1 MSGKLMELLKSLSQR
16 LQGVLFETYGLINLV
31 LFLLF
36 LRIVLIPFIDRGESA
51 NLKVGHIAPEDIRA
65 LRDVRYVDVAGTEFK
80 KRDIL
85 RTIPPVFSFQD
96 STEQELGSRIE
107 RFGLFLNKSVLRLGT
122 RDGASALI
130 FREFGIR
137 LSAVTLKLLAFRYK
151 PSYWSR
157 HLKRVGRA
165 FSRLSWFNRG
175 RSFFQKQQPYG
186 IILSRAGVEERL
198 NPLTMSDALFQPL
211 DIHRAAGMLN
221 SVMRAYHP
229 VFRRALLET
238 VIELAAPNIRYD
250 KERSRIYEKNA
261 LSKVAP
267 VMLSLIKDEIVVRS
281 GDRITPQQ
289 FEKIKALK
297 IKQRKSLLSDAV
309 GFGALL
315 LAVVLLVGGYLAR
328 FYPGIYLRDVRYRS
342 VLVLF
347 SFFNVIASLL
357 ARGFSASTGG
367 LPPGL
372 FLPISISA
380 ITITMVLDER
390 LSYFSSLI
398 FAFLATLVS
407 GGDFISFIMIAG
419 SGGIAARIAVEA
431 RKRTDLWKAGAFVS
445 VFLFFVLGAGA
456 LLRNLSLSVWLH
468 GAGISFLNGIL
479 SAITTVGL
487 IPFFE
492 SFLRVPTR
500 FKLLEL
506 ADTNSPLLKRM
517 QIEATGTYTHSII
530 VGNLA
535 ESAAA
540 NIGANALLAR
550 VGSYYHDIGKIDLA
564 SYFSENQQGME
575 NKHKDLKASVSR
587 SILLS
592 HIKQGM
598 ELARIEGLPGVVC
611 DFIEQ
616 HHGKSVMKFFYHQA
630 LDSKDSGVSK
640 EYFRYSGPRPQTKET
655 AIVMLA
661 DAVEAASKSL
671 KDPTPQRIDNLV
683 TEIIR
688 SRFLAGELDESPLTL
703 RDLRII
709 ARSFVKILNSL
720 FHARVEYPEEE
731 NIKSAE
737 ARHRKKSVKRGIRAG

>member
-1 MSGKLMELLKSLSQR
+1 MSGKLLELIKSLSER
-16 LQGVLFETYGLINLV
+16 LQGILFEKYGLINVV
-31 LFLLF
+31 LFLLL
-36 LRIVLIPFIDRGESA
+36 LRIVLIPFLGGGDSSS
-51 NLKVGHIAPEDIRA
+51 LKIGDIAPEDIRA
-65 LRDVRYVDVAGTEFK
+65 PRDIRYVDVAGTDFK
-80 KRDIL
+80 KRDVM
-85 RTIPPVFSFQD
+85 RTIPPVFSYRD
-96 STEQELGSRIE
+96 SAAAELASKIDRFSGFLADKQLRIQPE
-107 RFGLFLNKSVLRLGT
+107 KKVSNR
-122 RDGASALI
+122 I

-137 LSAVTLKLLAFRYK
+137 LTANTLRLLCFRYR
-151 PSYWSR
+151 PAYWSR
-157 HLKRVGRA
+157 HLKRVGKA
-165 FSRLSWFNRG
+165 FAALPWFNRN
-175 RSFFQKQQPYG
+175 RSFFRKQQPYG
-186 IILSRAGVEERL
+186 VILSREGVEKTI
-198 NPLTMSDALFQPL
+198 NPFSIENALYYPL
-211 DIHRAAGMLN
+211 DLKKAASLLSVALRML
-221 SVMRAYHP
+221 HP
-229 VFRRALLET
+229 VFRRAFLE
-238 VIELAAPNIRYD
+238 VIVELALPNIRYD
-250 KERSRIYEKNA
+250 KDRSRIYEKNA

-267 VMLSLIKDEIVVRS
+267 VMLSLKKDEIVVRR
-281 GDRITPQQ
+281 GDRITDQQ
-289 FEKIKALK
+289 FEKIKALHL
-297 IKQRKSLLSDAV
+297 KQRKSLFSDAV
-309 GFGALL
+309 GFGGLL
-315 LAVVLLVGGYLAR
+315 LAVVLLVIGYLVR
-328 FYPGIYLRDVRYRS
+328 FYPGLYLRDVRFRS
-342 VLVLF
+342 VLIF
-347 SFFNVIASLL
+347 FAFFNVIAAILS
-357 ARGFSASTGG
+357 RSFGVSTGG

-372 FLPISISA
+372 FLPVSISA

-390 LSYFSSLI
+390 LSYFSTFV

-407 GGDFISFIMIAG
+407 GGDFFSFIMIAG
-419 SGGIAARIAVEA
+419 SGGIASRIAVEA
-431 RKRTDLWKAGAFVS
+431 RKRTDLWKAGVFVAFY
-445 VFLFFVLGAGA
+445 LFATLSSGA
-456 LLRNLSLSVWLH
+456 LLHNLGIAVWLK
-468 GAGISFLNGIL
+468 GIGFAFLNGIL
-479 SAITTVGL
+479 SAIITVGL

-575 NKHKDLKASVSR
+575 NKHKDLKPSVSR

-592 HIKQGM
+592 HVKQGL
-598 ELARIEGLPGVVC
+598 ELARAEGLPKVVC

-630 LDSKDSGVSK
+630 LDSKDSGVSR
-640 EYFRYSGPRPQTKET
+640 EDFRYSGPRPQSKET

-661 DAVEAASKSL
+661 DSVEAASKSL

-688 SRFLAGELDESPLTL
+688 SRFLDGELDESPLTL

-709 ARSFVKILNSL
+709 TRSFVKILNSL

-737 ARHRKKSVKRGIRAG
+737 AKHRNKTVKRGKSV